1 MSDNFIILRRENS
14 EGYSTRG
21 PIARAMS
28 LRDARTEIVRLKKIY
43 PHQDFVIMSE
53 IGEATVSERVTVK
66 IDAPDLTDATP
77 KKRKSRKME
86 LPAAAPA
93 RQPDAAQAKAA
104 DPTNV
109 VPLRKEESA

>member
-1 MSDNFIILRRENS
+1 MSNNFIILRREAAD
-14 EGYSTRG
+14 GYSTRG

-28 LRDARTEIVRLKKIY
+28 LKEARAEVVRLKKVY

-77 KKRKSRKME
+77 KKRKSRKTDE
-86 LPAAAPA
+86 PTPPA
-93 RQPDAAQAKAA
+93 RKQEVAQMSTP

>member
-1 MSDNFIILRRENS
+1 MSSNFIILRRETA

-21 PIARAMS
+21 PIARAMG
-28 LRDARTEIVRLKKIY
+28 LKDARAEIVRLKKIY

-53 IGEATVSERVTVK
+53 IGEATMSERVTVK
-66 IDAPDLTDATP
+66 IDAPDLTDAAP

-86 LPAAAPA
+86 LPATGTA
-93 RQPDAAQAKAA
+93 RKPEAAQASNT